1 MIQVPRI
8 ALDSTDTTI
17 DRYDPL
23 EAPDP
28 QQWLALDESE
38 RIDLVEDYHRD
49 AGIRLPNLKA
59 HATLQA
65 VVENQ
70 IALGD
75 EVPVGRTLE
84 RLMAEG
90 LDRHDALHA
99 IGMELAVHMNDLL
112 RKGEAGPD
120 PNQPYYDAL
129 EQLTAESWRR
139 SADEEDDKE
148 PMRILDGLAVLRP
161 LPVEAIQAA
170 RVNREIMTPVFLELI
185 ANYRQAEH
193 KPGVQNALF
202 FIFHLLGEWR
212 EKSAYR
218 PLAKLLRGP
227 PDQIDG
233 IFGGST
239 TETSHRVM
247 AAVFDGD
254 PQPLYDAILDPEADE
269 FIRSR
274 ICEAVAM
281 VTLRDELPRAE
292 AARFLRACY
301 SDLQPRNDCFVWD
314 GWQSA
319 IAMLGLVEL
328 KPLVEEAFRLGYISP
343 GWLSLEDFKG
353 DLQRAVEHAA
363 PPSWQSASEF
373 DLFGDAI
380 DELSGWHCFDEES
393 EESEEDSED
402 EAGVWDVPVPPNV
415 PAVNPYRGVGR
426 NDLCPCGSGKKFK
439 KCCLNKTA

>member
-1 MIQVPRI
+1 MVKVPRI

-17 DRYDPL
+17 DRYDPF

-112 RKGEAGPD
+112 RKGKADAD
-120 PNQPYYDAL
+120 PNQPYFDAL
-129 EQLTAESWRR
+129 ERLTAEGWRH
-139 SADEEDDKE
+139 SADEEDDELTE
-148 PMRILDGLAVLRP
+148 PMHILDGLAVFRP
-161 LPVEAIQAA
+161 FPVEAIQAA
-170 RVNREIMTPVFLELI
+170 RANREIMVPVFLELV
-185 ANYRQAEH
+185 ANYRQAER
-193 KPGVQNALF
+193 KPAVQSALF

-218 PLAKLLRGP
+218 PLAKLLRQP
-227 PDQIDG
+227 ADQIDA

-254 PQPLYDAILDPEADE
+254 PQPLYDVILQPEADE

-274 ICEAVAM
+274 MCETLAM
-281 VTLRDELPRAE
+281 LTLRDELPRAE

-301 SDLQPRNDCFVWD
+301 ADLQPRSDCFVWQ

-328 KPLVEEAFRLGYISP
+328 KPLVEEAFRRGYISP
-343 GWLSLEDFKG
+343 GWLSLEDFEG
-353 DLQRAVEHAA
+353 DLQRAVEGAA
-363 PPSWQSASEF
+363 SARGPANEF
-373 DLFGDAI
+373 ELFGDTI
-380 DELSGWHCFDEES
+380 EELSGWACFDPDYD
-393 EESEEDSED
+393 EDSEH
-402 EAGVWDVPVPPNV
+402 EAGVWDEPKPWNV
-415 PAVNPYRGVGR
+415 PAVNPFKGVGR
-426 NDLCPCGSGKKFK
+426 NDPCPCGSGKKFK
-439 KCCLNKTA
+439 KCCLK